1 MGRVH
6 SEGSATAHP
15 LYCSEPLAAPM
26 VQPDLDRAL
35 KRTVRRL
42 YWSIYRITEIH
53 GVTRTDTAWILGTER
68 EHAIPRV
75 PIEPSRLRWTRAKGL
90 MELQK
95 AIDADQVGRVTERAG
110 RRRVRLD
117 EEPEGSFKFRA
128 DWRPIHQYLTQG
140 GEVSLYYVSQ
150 YAGIKDEAAIGRL
163 ACMGSEPML
172 DAGERLLL
180 LRAMI
185 KSGALQGWGEKPE
198 CPSRRRQPEGRMLG
212 EDGELPLAP
221 ISPGLNEA
229 LSFPEGSYGEE
240 RDATAEPHRLTPAQ
254 AGHAALAPGGAH
266 RVEDEHPLATLAKQV
281 NEAFSS

>member
-1 MGRVH
+1 M
-6 SEGSATAHP
+6 
-15 LYCSEPLAAPM
+15 M
-26 VQPDLDRAL
+26 QPDLDRAL

-180 LRAMI
+180 LHAMI

-229 LSFPEGSYGEE
+229 LSFPEGISGEE
-240 RDATAEPHRLTPAQ
+240 GEGD
-254 AGHAALAPGGAH
+254 
-266 RVEDEHPLATLAKQV
+266 PLRH
-281 NEAFSS
+281 